1 MSRRSSIAIV
11 VLATLLAVIAA
22 CALPAAAAAATP
34 PGQNLE
40 QAISDRAQSTT
51 IGFSGVAMLTG
62 NLEAQS
68 FFPPGKVAD
77 YWGFQYLRDND
88 PSGMGHN
95 TSFLTRVACNVLFT
109 LDTAQVARLKA
120 LATSQVAQINEYGYE
135 RYPLMKAFRRLVD
148 GDLPAAASG
157 LDLAAV
163 KAASQD
169 LYVLDGQIS
178 YDRAALF
185 AEIFRSLSTTQKAY
199 LDAMV
204 GKGWS
209 AWPDKDME
217 DVREKTQG
225 LSRDESVAVMTYA
238 GDLYSWYA
246 GSLDADVYFCP
257 ERHGTYYGGF
267 YIKDAPA
274 IGHEGYSINEQLTAT
289 AGACLSDSSKGY
301 VTAAQAALVS
311 GLVETQRN
319 NLYAGADSIVKAR
332 TDISTALRSLISST
346 APTAAFLAQVKA
358 TVLARSGAYGALD
371 GENNYHYA
379 TVFAQLEDQLSASQQ
394 TKLMDLRKSMMSGTY
409 ADGTPFDFTTCTTPF
424 LFSAVISDPAVLAPY
439 TADTDYLFGAGST
452 PAAPVAAFSFLPA
465 APPAGQAVQFTDAS
479 TGSPSAWAWAFGDG
493 GTSTLQN
500 PSHAYAA
507 AGTYTVSLT
516 VSGAGGSAATTR
528 AVTVAPATAAGTTIT
543 AVTLT
548 QSPFSLNIKGTG
560 FKSGCKVLLNGQP
573 VPTTVFKSSTLL
585 YARGSGLK
593 ESLPKGVA
601 VQIVVRNPDGTMS
614 APFLFTR

>member
-1 MSRRSSIAIV
+1 VSKRNKLALMV
-11 VLATLLAVIAA
+11 VAAVLGLTGA
-22 CALPAAAAAATP
+22 CALPAAATP
-34 PGQNLE
+34 PAPGQNLE
-40 QAISDRAQSTT
+40 QAISDQAQRTT
-51 IGFSGVAMLTG
+51 IGFSGVAMITG

-68 FFPPGKVAD
+68 FFPPGKLVD

-109 LDTAQVARLKA
+109 LDTAQVGKLKA
-120 LATSQVAQINEYGYE
+120 LAMSQVGQINEYGYQ
-135 RYPLMKAFRRLVD
+135 RYPLMKAFRRLMD
-148 GDLPAAASG
+148 GDLPTGATG

-163 KAASQD
+163 KAASRD
-169 LYVLDGQIS
+169 LYLLDGQIS

-185 AEIFRSLSTTQKAY
+185 AEIFRSLSATQKAY

-246 GSLDADVYFCP
+246 GNVDADVYFCP

-289 AGACLSDSSKGY
+289 AGACLSDSGKGY
-301 VTAAQAALVS
+301 VTAEQAALVS
-311 GLVETQRN
+311 GLVDTQRD

-332 TDISTALRSLISST
+332 TDISTTLRSLIT
-346 APTAAFLAQVKA
+346 PAEPTAAFLAQVKA
-358 TVLARSGAYGALD
+358 SVLARSGAYGELD

-379 TVFAQLEDQLSASQQ
+379 TVFSQLYDSLSAAQLA
-394 TKLMDLRKSMMSGTY
+394 KLAELRHSIMSGAY

-424 LFSAVISDPAVLAPY
+424 LFSAAISDPAVLAPY
-439 TADTDYLFGAGST
+439 ISDTDYLFGASSST
-452 PAAPVAAFSFLPA
+452 LAAAFSLLPA
-465 APPAGQAVQFTDAS
+465 APLAGQAVKFRDAS
-479 TGSPSAWAWAFGDG
+479 TGGPTSWAWDFGDG
-493 GTSTLQN
+493 GTSTAQS
-500 PSHAYAA
+500 PSHAYRTPSA
-507 AGTYTVSLT
+507 YTVSLT
-516 VSGAGGSAATTR
+516 VSGATGSDTATSK
-528 AVTVAPATAAGTTIT
+528 VTVAPACTIT

-548 QSPFSLNIKGTG
+548 QSPFGLSIKGTG
-560 FKSGCKVLLNGQP
+560 FRSACKVLINGR
-573 VPTTVFKSSTLL
+573 VAPTTLYKSSTLVL
-585 YARGSGLK
+585 ARGSALQAR
-593 ESLPKGVA
+593 LPQGVA
-601 VQIVVRNPDGTMS
+601 VQIVVRNPDGGRS
-614 APFLFTR
+614 AAYSYTR